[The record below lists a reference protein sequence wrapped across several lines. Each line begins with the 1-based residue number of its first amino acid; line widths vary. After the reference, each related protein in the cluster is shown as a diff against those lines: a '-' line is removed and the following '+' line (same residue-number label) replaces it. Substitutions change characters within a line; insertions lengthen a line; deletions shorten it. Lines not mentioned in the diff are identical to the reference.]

1 VEIRGRGREVFAREF
16 ADAALK
22 SSASG
27 PSSRDLAIASCEGET
42 VERRRADFGR
52 GVGVEGGVLV
62 KAGLVAERVERGK

>member
-1 VEIRGRGREVFAREF
+1 VT
-16 ADAALK
+16 
-22 SSASG
+22 
-27 PSSRDLAIASCEGET
+27 RDLAIASCEGET